1 MRVKPPFWTRA
12 ERIQWGCALMSLL
25 GEHDLTNLH
34 LVISGYRSI
43 EGSLQ
48 VAPFAQAARTARAL
62 LGDLGTRGAVQNAVS
77 IYNAA
82 QATRGPRRTD
92 AAARTQ
98 PEQLQQPLELAED
111 LAGLEQLE
119 QVDAANHPLQ
129 REQYEIQEFPDEGSS
144 SGTTDAND
152 QGRQTGA
159 ADQRGNARSYRID
172 STTLAFTPLFP
183 DLDPT
188 ISQAQAIL
196 RTGLARRAT
205 LIPLADTTR
214 DLVAV
219 LQRDTAVPIR
229 LGGLSF
235 PLPRQHDLAVRE
247 RPRATLHITR
257 AELLTLARE
266 LDAED
271 RANGNSSLAWEAI
284 LAGMDL
290 QATTPDGLQPS
301 ETLDLTQ
308 LKHLI
313 GLPGA
318 GKTTLI
324 KLLCV
329 ALARRGLRIAV
340 LFTSI
345 ETARQYLETL
355 RRYPVTPLASAA
367 APEQTPDTETLRGRD
382 NDLDDQKDEREPD
395 HPGEEPEVA
404 ALLVGRSGAT
414 HRRHAD
420 QLAELIAAQGNG
432 GFGYTRP
439 GADLF
444 ATRCPLPA
452 FAESLEAR
460 QWVET
465 WPIGWAPCETLRE
478 ADGTSARLCPAW
490 ERCGRVKNQR
500 ALVSAPIWLGHII
513 SADTS
518 VPAHTSVERLRYFEL
533 LAETFDLII
542 VDECDATQQVLDDR
556 GAITVHITGNEQ
568 SLHNKLQQMRGLLAA
583 NRMPYTAGVLKYE
596 YRAIEF
602 ERHTLEFIEEIRA
615 LTGSSHLQHL
625 ARRYTDRLLTAHYL
639 LDEALRVAGVASQFG
654 RKRLEAIS
662 DFWES
667 AMYQAY
673 YLRRAAGTATWRH
686 SVQYAPNLGLEPEEA
701 NARWRHLNDALLRY
715 LLAQDDTA
723 TKAEIITDI
732 TTELVALMGAASEVI
747 EHVEA
752 PVRLLVVIS
761 FVVASYQRL
770 AVTAQPLALRGE
782 VFGEEQSLF
791 LANVSRELREVTPR
805 SLVGSFS
812 AVRFR
817 RAPEGPGFEI
827 DYLVMDL
834 APRLLL
840 SRLHELGRANV
851 LLASATSWLEP
862 SSAFHVAK
870 RPDYVVRRAATSQSG
885 QSVQSAQTLPGA
897 TPAAPGNVG
906 DVRLYM
912 RPQLHPV
919 TGAPLRFSGAGRDRE
934 ENLQYM
940 VTGLAR
946 SAFGGLSQ
954 LEMATRA
961 SLTPIQRRRRKAA
974 LIVNSYE
981 QVRLV
986 VERLN
991 DVNSDLGK
999 RTRGVLAETPPPSV
1013 DRTRY
1018 VLRGQVEELGHDE
1031 DVEVIVFPLAA
1042 LGRGVNILFHTDDD
1056 DNGRGAVGVVYFLT
1070 RPHPAAGDLS
1080 LMTSLLARDT
1090 QEFDHQ
1096 DFTSLALTDVRRR
1109 YDDSRAQTYKRVVN
1123 LLARPMSASRLDRAT
1138 LNNFAANLLVPIL
1151 QTIGRGMRM
1160 GMPVQVYFVDA
1171 AWAPRSVLGR
1181 PESDRS
1187 SLLVTMR
1194 AILHACLNH
1203 PSPDLRAVYQ
1213 ALYGP
1218 FRTAFDD
1225 IDGLVLPETASK
1237 AMEDVSAAEADAPL
1251 SDQTA
1256 PAASPRFPQPRQ
1268 QPDQLRREDE
1278 WEEMEDLED
1287 DLLDEADNRSGA
1299 GGVDEMSRDFDGFE
1313 PTLETTAL
1321 DFDLP
1326 PNAFD
1331 LIGHNTSDHERQRSP
1346 HD

>member
-1 MRVKPPFWTRA
+1 MRAKPPFWTGP

-25 GEHDLTNLH
+25 GEHNLTNLH

-43 EGSLQ
+43 ERSSQ

-62 LGDLGTRGAVQNAVS
+62 LGDLRTRQAVQNAVQ

-82 QATRGPRRTD
+82 QAQKT
-92 AAARTQ
+92 
-98 PEQLQQPLELAED
+98 E
-111 LAGLEQLE
+111 AG
-119 QVDAANHPLQ
+119 
-129 REQYEIQEFPDEGSS
+129 
-144 SGTTDAND
+144 
-152 QGRQTGA
+152 
-159 ADQRGNARSYRID
+159 GNARKDSGVRGDREAIRPFEVAEDIAVADDSTNSEDQSTTRDREELQELPADPADHSDSRTPTVAAQPGNKTPSYRID
-172 STTLAFTPLFP
+172 ETTLVFSALFP

-188 ISQAQAIL
+188 LSEAEMIL
-196 RTGLARRAT
+196 LRGLPRRTT
-205 LIPLADTTR
+205 VIPLADATH

-219 LQRDTAVPIR
+219 LQRETEVPIR
-229 LGGLSF
+229 FGGLAF
-235 PLPRQHDLAVRE
+235 PPPRQHDLAVRE
-247 RPRATLHITR
+247 RPRATIRVTR
-257 AELLTLARE
+257 RELMALAQE

-271 RANGNSSLAWEAI
+271 REAGAPSQAWAMR
-284 LAGMDL
+284 LAGIDL
-290 QATTPDGLQPS
+290 QETTTDGLQAS
-301 ETLDLTQ
+301 ETLDLTH

-324 KLLCV
+324 MLLCI
-329 ALARRGLRIAV
+329 ALARRGQRVAV

-345 ETARQYLETL
+345 ETARQYLEIL
-355 RRYPVTPLASAA
+355 SRYPVATPD
-367 APEQTPDTETLRGRD
+367 QTPHNRTERGLD
-382 NDLDDQKDEREPD
+382 NMETQDNQEQEQPA
-395 HPGEEPEVA
+395 VA
-404 ALLVGRSGAT
+404 ALLVGRSGMT

-420 QLAELIAAQGNG
+420 HLAELIATEGNG

-452 FAESLEAR
+452 FAETLEGH
-460 QWVET
+460 QWAEI

-478 ADGTSARLCPAW
+478 ADGATARLCPAW

-500 ALVSAPIWLGHII
+500 VLVTAPIWLGHIM

-518 VPAHTSVERLRYFEL
+518 VPAHTSLERMRYFEL

-542 VDECDATQQVLDDR
+542 IDECDATQQILDER
-556 GAITVHITGNEQ
+556 GAITFQITGNEQ
-568 SLHNKLQQMRGLLAA
+568 SLHHKLQRTRGLLAA

-596 YRAIEF
+596 LRAVEF
-602 ERHTLEFIEEIRA
+602 ERHTLEFVEEIRR
-615 LTGSSHLQHL
+615 LTTSPHLQRL

-639 LDEALRVAGVASQFG
+639 LDEALRVAGVARQLG
-654 RKRLEAIS
+654 RKRLAAIS

-673 YLRRAAGTATWRH
+673 YLRRSVRSTTWRDAKK
-686 SVQYAPNLGLEPEEA
+686 YAPDLGLEPEEA
-701 NARWRHLNDALLRY
+701 SARWQRLNEALLRY

-723 TKAEIITDI
+723 SKEAVITDI
-732 TTELVALMGAASEVI
+732 TTELVSLMGAEPGMI
-747 EHVEA
+747 ERVRA
-752 PVRLLVVIS
+752 QVRLLVVIG

-770 AVTAQPLALRGE
+770 ASTAQPLALRGE
-782 VFGEEQSLF
+782 VFGDEQTLF
-791 LANVSRELREVTPR
+791 LADVSREMREVTPR
-805 SLVGSFS
+805 SLAGSLS

-817 RAPEGPGFEI
+817 RAPEGSGYEI

-870 RPDYVVRRAATSQSG
+870 RPDYVLRLA
-885 QSVQSAQTLPGA
+885 P
-897 TPAAPGNVG
+897 PASTAPGVAPAPG
-906 DVRLYM
+906 DLRLYV
-912 RPQLHPV
+912 RPQRHPV

-934 ENLQYM
+934 ENLQHM

-946 SAFGGLSQ
+946 PSIGGLSE
-954 LEMATRA
+954 LERATRA
-961 SLTPIQRRRRKAA
+961 TLTPLQRRRKAV

-986 VERLN
+986 VERLHN
-991 DVNSDLGK
+991 VNPDLGK
-999 RTRGVLAETPPPSV
+999 RTRGVLAETPPLGV

-1018 VLRGQVEELGHDE
+1018 ILRGQVEELGKDQ

-1042 LGRGVNILFHTDDD
+1042 LGRGVNIVFHTADDD
-1056 DNGRGAVGVVYFLT
+1056 DGRGAVGVVYFLT

-1096 DFTSLALTDVRRR
+1096 DFAHLGLAEVRQR
-1109 YDDSRAQTYKRVVN
+1109 YETSRAQTYKKVVN

-1138 LNNFAANLLVPIL
+1138 LEHFAANLLVPIL
-1151 QTIGRGMRM
+1151 QTIGRGMRK

-1171 AWAPRSVLGR
+1171 AWAPRSVAER

-1203 PSPDLRAVYQ
+1203 PAPDLRAVYQ
-1213 ALYGP
+1213 ALYGV
-1218 FRTAFDD
+1218 FGAAFED
-1225 IDGLVLPETASK
+1225 IDGLILPETRSESLGVDDFDIPEGEVGVAIATAAGGGRGTTPVPAPPQPESEWED
-1237 AMEDVSAAEADAPL
+1237 MEDMD
-1251 SDQTA
+1251 DD
-1256 PAASPRFPQPRQ
+1256 FF
-1268 QPDQLRREDE
+1268 
-1278 WEEMEDLED
+1278 D
-1287 DLLDEADNRSGA
+1287 DLNGE
-1299 GGVDEMSRDFDGFE
+1299 GGTDLTID

-1326 PNAFD
+1326 FGPD
-1331 LIGHNTSDHERQRSP
+1331 V
-1346 HD
+1346 